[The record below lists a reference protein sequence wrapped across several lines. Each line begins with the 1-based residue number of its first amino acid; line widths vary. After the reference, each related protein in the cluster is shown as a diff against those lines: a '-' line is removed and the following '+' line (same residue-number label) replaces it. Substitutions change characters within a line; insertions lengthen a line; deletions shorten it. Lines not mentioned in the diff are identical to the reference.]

1 MEENATGEVQA
12 IPDNITEKFLDN
24 WISILIIAGILITIV
39 IIVRVIASRARKIFA
54 EKISDDRAEIKKR
67 TFTFTSVISNLIIV
81 ISVIAALL
89 IIAEE
94 LGISVTPLLAGAGV
108 AGIVI
113 GFGAQSL
120 IKDLI
125 NGTFILFEQ
134 WFQVNDIV
142 TINSTSGV
150 VEKFNLRTTVLR
162 DLEGIA
168 HYIPNSE
175 ISILSNRTH
184 VWARAMID
192 VGVHYKENTDRVIT
206 VLEEVFDE
214 LLNDDEFKDVIL
226 ERPQILGKGGVDSL
240 GDSAVIFKII
250 CKVVPPNQW
259 DIGRQLRKRIK
270 DKFDE
275 VGIEIPFPCR
285 NVYIRD
291 ENNPG

>member
-1 MEENATGEVQA
+1 MEENATEEAQV
-12 IPDNITEKFLDN
+12 IPNNIAEKFLDN
-24 WISILIIAGILITIV
+24 WISILIIVGIVIAIV
-39 IIVRVIASRARKIFA
+39 IIVRVIASRARRIFA
-54 EKISDDRAEIKKR
+54 EKISDDRAEIKKK
-67 TFTFTSVISNLIIV
+67 TFTFTSVISNLVIV
-81 ISVIAALL
+81 VSVIAALL
-89 IIAEE
+89 IIAEQ
-94 LGISVTPLLAGAGV
+94 LGISITPLLAGAGV

-134 WFQVNDIV
+134 WFQLNDIV
-142 TINSTSGV
+142 TINNTSGI

-162 DLEGIA
+162 DLEGVA
-168 HYIPNSE
+168 HYIPNGE
-175 ISILSNRTH
+175 ISVLSNRTH
-184 VWARAMID
+184 IWARAMIE

-285 NVYIRD
+285 NVYMRD

>member
-1 MEENATGEVQA
+1 MEENATEEAQV
-12 IPDNITEKFLDN
+12 IPNNIAEKFLDN
-24 WISILIIAGILITIV
+24 WISILIIVGIVIAIV
-39 IIVRVIASRARKIFA
+39 IIVKVIASRARRIFA
-54 EKISDDRAEIKKR
+54 EKISDDRAEIKKK
-67 TFTFTSVISNLIIV
+67 TFTFTSVISNLVIV
-81 ISVIAALL
+81 VSVIAALL
-89 IIAEE
+89 IIAEQ
-94 LGISVTPLLAGAGV
+94 LGISITPLLAGAGV

-134 WFQVNDIV
+134 WFQLNDIV
-142 TINSTSGV
+142 TINNTSGI

-162 DLEGIA
+162 DLEGVA
-168 HYIPNSE
+168 HYIPNGE
-175 ISILSNRTH
+175 ISVLSNRTH
-184 VWARAMID
+184 IWARAMIE

>member
-1 MEENATGEVQA
+1 MEENATEEAQV
-12 IPDNITEKFLDN
+12 IPNNIAEKFLDN
-24 WISILIIAGILITIV
+24 WISILIIVGIVIAIV
-39 IIVRVIASRARKIFA
+39 IIVRVIASRARRIFT
-54 EKISDDRAEIKKR
+54 EKISDDRAEIKKK
-67 TFTFTSVISNLIIV
+67 TFTFTSVISNLVIV
-81 ISVIAALL
+81 VSVIAALL
-89 IIAEE
+89 IIAEQ
-94 LGISVTPLLAGAGV
+94 LGISITPLLAGAGV

-134 WFQVNDIV
+134 WFQLNDIV
-142 TINSTSGV
+142 TINNTSGI

-162 DLEGIA
+162 DLEGVA
-168 HYIPNSE
+168 HYIPNGE
-175 ISILSNRTH
+175 ISVLSNRTH
-184 VWARAMID
+184 IWARAMIE

-285 NVYIRD
+285 NVYMRD

>member
-1 MEENATGEVQA
+1 MEENATGEAQV
-12 IPDNITEKFLDN
+12 ISDNIAEKFLDN
-24 WISILIIAGILITIV
+24 WISILIIVGIVIAIV
-39 IIVRVIASRARKIFA
+39 IIIRVIASRARKIFA

-67 TFTFTSVISNLIIV
+67 TFTFTSVISNFVIV
-81 ISVIAALL
+81 VCVIAALL

-94 LGISVTPLLAGAGV
+94 LGISITPLLAGAGV

-134 WFQVNDIV
+134 WFQENDIV

-150 VEKFNLRTTVLR
+150 VEKFNLKTTVLR
-162 DLEGIA
+162 DLEGTA
-168 HYIPNSE
+168 HYIPNGE

-184 VWARAMID
+184 VWARAMIE

-206 VLEEVFDE
+206 VLEGVFNE

-285 NVYIRD
+285 NVYMK
-291 ENNPG
+291 NNN

>member
-1 MEENATGEVQA
+1 MEENATEEAQV
-12 IPDNITEKFLDN
+12 IPNNIAEKFLDN
-24 WISILIIAGILITIV
+24 WISILIIVGIVIAIV
-39 IIVRVIASRARKIFA
+39 IIVRVIASRARRIFA
-54 EKISDDRAEIKKR
+54 EKISDDRAEIKKK
-67 TFTFTSVISNLIIV
+67 TFTFTSVISNLVIV
-81 ISVIAALL
+81 VSVIAALL
-89 IIAEE
+89 IIAEQ
-94 LGISVTPLLAGAGV
+94 LGISITPLLAGAGV

-134 WFQVNDIV
+134 WFQINDIV

-168 HYIPNSE
+168 HYIPNGE
-175 ISILSNRTH
+175 ISVLSNRTQI
-184 VWARAMID
+184 WARAMIE

-285 NVYIRD
+285 NVYMRD

>member
-1 MEENATGEVQA
+1 
-12 IPDNITEKFLDN
+12 
-24 WISILIIAGILITIV
+24 
-39 IIVRVIASRARKIFA
+39 
-54 EKISDDRAEIKKR
+54 
-67 TFTFTSVISNLIIV
+67 
-81 ISVIAALL
+81 
-89 IIAEE
+89 
-94 LGISVTPLLAGAGV
+94 V

-142 TINSTSGV
+142 TINGTSGV

-162 DLEGIA
+162 DLEGVA
-168 HYIPNSE
+168 HYIPNGE

-184 VWARAMID
+184 VWARALIE
-192 VGVHYKENTDRVIT
+192 VGVHYKENTDRVIQ
-206 VLEEVFDE
+206 VLEEVFDQ
-214 LLNDDEFKDVIL
+214 LMADEDFKGCIL

-240 GDSAVIFKII
+240 ADSAVMFKIV

-259 DIGRQLRKRIK
+259 DIARQLRKRIK
-270 DKFDE
+270 DKFDQ

-285 NVYIRD
+285 NVYMREEQKTD
-291 ENNPG
+291 KKN

>member
-1 MEENATGEVQA
+1 MEENATGEAQA
-12 IPDNITEKFLDN
+12 IPDNITENFLDN

-134 WFQVNDIV
+134 WFQINDIV

>member
-1 MEENATGEVQA
+1 MEENATGEAQA
-12 IPDNITEKFLDN
+12 IPDNITEKILDN

-134 WFQVNDIV
+134 WFQINDIV

>member
-1 MEENATGEVQA
+1 MEENATEEAQV
-12 IPDNITEKFLDN
+12 IPNNIAENFLDN
-24 WISILIIAGILITIV
+24 WISILIIVGIVIAIV
-39 IIVRVIASRARKIFA
+39 IIVRVISSRARRIFA
-54 EKISDDRAEIKKR
+54 EKISDDRAEIKKK
-67 TFTFTSVISNLIIV
+67 TFTFTSVISNLVIV
-81 ISVIAALL
+81 VSVIAALL
-89 IIAEE
+89 IIAEQ
-94 LGISVTPLLAGAGV
+94 LGISITPLLAGAGV

-168 HYIPNSE
+168 HYIPNGE
-175 ISILSNRTH
+175 ISVLSNRTH
-184 VWARAMID
+184 IWARAMIE

-285 NVYIRD
+285 NVYMRD